1 METDQNGV
9 AIFTITSTGKYQIS
23 TLWSGSYEPYS
34 TTIDLTEFKDY
45 EVEIELIPFPL
56 IPIISTVSISM
67 NIMNMLFLMFFL
79 LLFFRQSRELLNSL
93 KTYF

>member
-9 AIFTITSTGKYQIS
+9 ATFVIPSTGKYQIS

-45 EVEIELIPFPL
+45 EVEIELTPLPL

-67 NIMNMLFLMFFL
+67 DIMNMLFLMFFL
-79 LLFFRQSRELLNSL
+79 LLFFRQLRELL
-93 KTYF
+93 KVV

>member
-9 AIFTITSTGKYQIS
+9 ATFVIPSTGKYQIS

-45 EVEIELIPFPL
+45 EVEIELTPFLP
-56 IPIISTVSISM
+56 IPIISKASISIM
-67 NIMNMLFLMFFL
+67 DVMNMLFLMFFL
-79 LLFFRQSRELLNSL
+79 LLFFRQLRELS
-93 KTYF
+93 KII

>member
-9 AIFTITSTGKYQIS
+9 ATFVIPSTGKYQIS

-45 EVEIELIPFPL
+45 EVEIELTPLPL

-67 NIMNMLFLMFFL
+67 MDIMNMLFLMFFL
-79 LLFFRQSRELLNSL
+79 LLFFRQLRELL
-93 KTYF
+93 KVV